1 MHAQNA
7 NAKGVLGRMLDEVGA
22 QEPPFKPAAYSI
34 AGNAKVIEA
43 NTVSPDMISASSGA
57 VRFSGAGDSNLEPH
71 IKKVLA
77 PSSTSMMGET
87 IANLFETAIKRS
99 DVVGSALDKVTLSTT
114 FGIDGL
120 SKQFQ
125 QVAKLINSS
134 AELETER
141 GAYYVRIGGFGTT
154 KPYIEHLLQ
163 QTGLRPD
170 AWRVGDAQTL
180 TRTWVAP
187 SRPTSSRLT
196 RRCPPSW
203 RR

>member
-43 NTVSPDMISASSGA
+43 DTVSPDMISASSGA

-87 IANLFETAIKRS
+87 IANLFETAIERS

-141 GAYYVRIGGFGTT
+141 GAYYVRIGGFG
-154 KPYIEHLLQ
+154 KPYIPH
-163 QTGLRPD
+163 TS
-170 AWRVGDAQTL
+170 
-180 TRTWVAP
+180 VAANGP
-187 SRPTSSRLT
+187 AS
-196 RRCPPSW
+196 
-203 RR
+203 

>member
-87 IANLFETAIKRS
+87 IANLFETAIERS

-141 GAYYVRIGGFGTT
+141 GAYYVRIGGFG
-154 KPYIEHLLQ
+154 KPYSH
-163 QTGLRPD
+163 TS
-170 AWRVGDAQTL
+170 
-180 TRTWVAP
+180 VAANEP
-187 SRPTSSRLT
+187 AS
-196 RRCPPSW
+196 
-203 RR
+203 

>member
-141 GAYYVRIGGFGTT
+141 GAYYVRIGGFGI
-154 KPYIEHLLQ
+154 KPYIEHLCSK
-163 QTGLRPD
+163 R
-170 AWRVGDAQTL
+170 ACVL
-180 TRTWVAP
+180 TRGAWVMHRHSLGRGWHPRGQLRAD
-187 SRPTSSRLT
+187 
-196 RRCPPSW
+196 
-203 RR
+203 

>member
-87 IANLFETAIKRS
+87 IANLFETAIERS

-114 FGIDGL
+114 FGMDGL

-141 GAYYVRIGGFGTT
+141 GAYYVRIGGFG
-154 KPYIEHLLQ
+154 KPYIPHLCCSK
-163 QTGLRPD
+163 R
-170 AWRVGDAQTL
+170 ACVL
-180 TRTWVAP
+180 TRGAWVMHRHSLGRGWHPRGQLRAD
-187 SRPTSSRLT
+187 
-196 RRCPPSW
+196 
-203 RR
+203 

>member
-141 GAYYVRIGGFGTT
+141 GAYYVRIGGFG
-154 KPYIEHLLQ
+154 KPYIPHLCSK
-163 QTGLRPD
+163 R
-170 AWRVGDAQTL
+170 ACVL
-180 TRTWVAP
+180 TRGAWVM
-187 SRPTSSRLT
+187 
-196 RRCPPSW
+196 RRHSLGRGWHP
-203 RR
+203 RGQLRAD

>member
-22 QEPPFKPAAYSI
+22 QAPPFKPAAYSI

-43 NTVSPDMISASSGA
+43 DTVSPDMISASSAA

-87 IANLFETAIKRS
+87 IANLFETAIERS

-114 FGIDGL
+114 FGMDGL

-141 GAYYVRIGGFGTT
+141 GAYYVRIGGFG
-154 KPYIEHLLQ
+154 KPYIPH
-163 QTGLRPD
+163 TS
-170 AWRVGDAQTL
+170 
-180 TRTWVAP
+180 VAANGP
-187 SRPTSSRLT
+187 AS
-196 RRCPPSW
+196 
-203 RR
+203 

>member
-1 MHAQNA
+1 
-7 NAKGVLGRMLDEVGA
+7 MLDEVGA

-141 GAYYVRIGGFGTT
+141 GAYYVRIGGFGI
-154 KPYIEHLLQ
+154 KPYIEHLCCSK
-163 QTGLRPD
+163 R
-170 AWRVGDAQTL
+170 ARVL
-180 TRTWVAP
+180 TRGAWVMHRHSLGRGWHPRGQLRAD
-187 SRPTSSRLT
+187 
-196 RRCPPSW
+196 
-203 RR
+203 